1 MTLRHRQRKR
11 MTPERVAD
19 ELRAPALKLVPLDPA
34 FGLREYEQYFSEL
47 EYQVE
52 LLSGDAGM
60 TMTVA
65 SLIGVDPARWYR
77 RAVEEGWALL
87 P

>member
-11 MTPERVAD
+11 ITPDEVAD
-19 ELRAPALKLVPLDPA
+19 KLRTPALELVPLDPA
-34 FGLREYEQYFSEL
+34 SGLREYEQYFSEL

-52 LLSGDAGM
+52 ALSGDAGIA
-60 TMTVA
+60 MTVA
-65 SLIGVDPARWYR
+65 SLIGVDPASWYR
-77 RAVEEGWALL
+77 RAIEEGWALL

>member
-1 MTLRHRQRKR
+1 
-11 MTPERVAD
+11 MTPDEVAD
-19 ELRAPALKLVPLDPA
+19 KLRVTALELVPLDPA

-60 TMTVA
+60 AMAVA

-77 RAVEEGWALL
+77 RMIAA
-87 P
+87 